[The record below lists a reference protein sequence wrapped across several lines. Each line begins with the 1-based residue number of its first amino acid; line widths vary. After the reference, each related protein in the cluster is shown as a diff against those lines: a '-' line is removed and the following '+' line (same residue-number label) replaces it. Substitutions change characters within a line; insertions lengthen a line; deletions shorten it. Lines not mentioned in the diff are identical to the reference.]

1 MKNTGPEID
10 KALHQKMLKSFVDF
24 IDNFSP
30 VLHNAEEYKMHLTF
44 ENLIDENEETLAKL
58 ETINEIN
65 TLLNNL
71 FPNFIKFAALE
82 DKLERLN
89 K

>member
-1 MKNTGPEID
+1 
-10 KALHQKMLKSFVDF
+10 
-24 IDNFSP
+24 
-30 VLHNAEEYKMHLTF
+30 MHLTF

-71 FPNFIKFAALE
+71 VPNFIKFAALE

>member
-44 ENLIDENEETLAKL
+44 ENLIDENE
-58 ETINEIN
+58 
-65 TLLNNL
+65 
-71 FPNFIKFAALE
+71 
-82 DKLERLN
+82 
-89 K
+89 